1 MPRVADVCGGK
12 MKLFDRIEET
22 LIAVS
27 LLVMVLINF
36 GNVLSRYILHA
47 SWSFSEELMVFLFV
61 YNSFFA
67 AALACRKKAHLGF
80 TMLTDIVHGAPQKI
94 LAILSTIISLALMVL
109 LAVYGTK
116 MVLGQIEY
124 NQRTPALG
132 LPEAFAGMAVPLG
145 SLLVGFRILQAGIL
159 EITDVHRSSSPGVKG
174 TGK

>member
-1 MPRVADVCGGK
+1 MMPIRGGK
-12 MKLFDRIEET
+12 MKLVDRIEEF
-22 LIAVS
+22 LIAAS

-36 GNVLSRYILHA
+36 GNVLSRYVLHA

-80 TMLTDIVHGAPQKI
+80 TMLTDVIGGTPKKV
-94 LAILSTIISLALMVL
+94 LAVISTFISLALMVL

-116 MVLGQIEY
+116 MVLGQMEY

-145 SLLVGFRILQAGIL
+145 SLLVAFRILEAGIKEFL
-159 EITDVHRSSSPGVKG
+159 SDRTPLSHSVKG
-174 TGK
+174 IDP

>member
-1 MPRVADVCGGK
+1 MRVY
-12 MKLFDRIEET
+12 DRIEEA
-22 LIAVS
+22 LIAIS
-27 LLVMVLINF
+27 LLVMVIINF

-67 AALACRKKAHLGF
+67 AARAFRNKSHLGF
-80 TMLTDIVHGAPQKI
+80 TMLTDNVHGVSKKT
-94 LAILSTIISLALMVL
+94 LAVVSTVVSLALMAL
-109 LAVYGTK
+109 LGIYGTK

-145 SLLVGFRILQAGIL
+145 ALLVGFRILQAGIR
-159 EITDVHRSSSPGVKG
+159 EFTTAPGNASSGDGKKG
-174 TGK
+174 S